1 MKMRKL
7 SEISADKRA
16 PRKGKALVVGF
27 KPSLTERPE
36 GYDEVIGVNDHEL
49 RHGWAPDWV
58 VVLDTPARFSA
69 ERRLAMLSSKCEN
82 VIQPFPD
89 NRFGWGPDKNVYRA
103 TISGYQP
110 RLNTPDSLAI
120 SYTSVFFAAQ
130 VAFWMGFA
138 EVDVTGMDL
147 VGHTL
152 AAYGKEIAKQFEE
165 LAEEM
170 ARYGCVLRVAKHVV
184 IDQVNET
191 VTVEEVQPI
200 EHVEPIVET
209 VLEVQPI
216 ENEHVEPIIETVP
229 APSEKLE
236 VKPAKAKAARKRKA
250 TRKNGDK
257 KA

>member
-1 MKMRKL
+1 MRKL

-16 PRKGKALVVGF
+16 PRNGKALVAGY
-27 KPSLTERPE
+27 KPTLSERPE
-36 GYDEVIGVNDHEL
+36 GYDEVIGVNDHQL

-69 ERRLAMLSSKCEN
+69 ERRIAMLNSACKN
-82 VIQPFPD
+82 VVQPFPD
-89 NRFGWGPDKNVYRA
+89 NRFGWGPEMDVYRA
-103 TISGYQP
+103 TISGYHP
-110 RLNTPDSLAI
+110 RLSTPDSLAI

-138 EVDVTGMDL
+138 EVDVTGVDL
-147 VGHTL
+147 VEHTL

-170 ARYGCVLRVAKHVV
+170 ARYGCLLRFDDNMFGEKATATVELQSVS
-184 IDQVNET
+184 ET
-191 VTVEEVQPI
+191 VEPQPA
-200 EHVEPIVET
+200 V
-209 VLEVQPI
+209 
-216 ENEHVEPIIETVP
+216 
-229 APSEKLE
+229 KE
-236 VKPAKAKAARKRKA
+236 VKPAKARKRKA